1 MIIDAINA
9 TDEEIVMNANSDIST
24 TNPIIMYLKNNG
36 ISDYKWDIDKA
47 KVFLMKILMINNICK
62 RMFCL

>member
-47 KVFLMKILMINNICK
+47 KVFFDEDIDD
-62 RMFCL
+62 